1 MEYAASIRGPVKTT
15 LLVPIINEIV
25 GLKLIMPQI
34 GKDWVDE
41 VVVLDGGSTDGSVE
55 YCRSQGYTVVV
66 QKEKGLRSGYME
78 ALPFVHGDVIITFSP
93 DGNSVAA
100 CIPPLIA
107 KMKEGYDMVIVSR
120 YLGDAVSE
128 DDDAVTAFG
137 NWLFTTVINL
147 LHGGHY
153 TDTMVMFRAYKR
165 SLISELDLDKAETY
179 APETLFGTRI
189 SWEPILSVRCAKRK
203 LKVGEIPGD
212 EPARVGGVRKLQVT
226 RWGAAYMAQ
235 VFRELYYWR

>member
-1 MEYAASIRGPVKTT
+1 V
-15 LLVPIINEIV
+15 LNEIV
-25 GLKLIMPQI
+25 GLTQIMPQI

-41 VVVLDGGSTDGSVE
+41 IVVLDGGSTDGSVE
-55 YCRSQGYTVVV
+55 YARSQGYMVVV
-66 QKEKGLRSGYME
+66 QKERGLRSGYLE
-78 ALPFVHGDVIITFSP
+78 ALPHIHGDVIITFSP
-93 DGNSVAA
+93 DGNSVSAL
-100 CIPPLIA
+100 IPALID

-120 YLGDAVSE
+120 YLSGAVSE

-147 LHGGHY
+147 FHGGSY

-165 SLISELDLDKAETY
+165 SLIAELDLDKDATY
-179 APETLFGTRI
+179 APERFFGTRI

-212 EPARVGGVRKLQVT
+212 EPPRLGGERKLQVV
-226 RWGAAYMAQ
+226 RWGAAYMTQ

>member
-1 MEYAASIRGPVKTT
+1 VKTT

-41 VVVLDGGSTDGSVE
+41 IVVLDGGSTDGSVE
-55 YCRSQGYTVVV
+55 YCRSQGYTVVI

-93 DGNSVAA
+93 DGNSVVS

-120 YLGDAVSE
+120 YLDGAVSE

-137 NWLFTTVINL
+137 NWLFTAVINL

-165 SLISELDLDKAETY
+165 ELIAALDLDKAETY
-179 APETLFGTRI
+179 APEKLFGTRI

-226 RWGAAYMAQ
+226 RWGAAYMTQ

>member
-1 MEYAASIRGPVKTT
+1 MKTT

-41 VVVLDGGSTDGSVE
+41 IVVLDGGSTDGSVE
-55 YCRSQGYTVVV
+55 YCRSQGYTVVI

-93 DGNSVAA
+93 DGNSVAS

-120 YLGDAVSE
+120 YLQGAVSE

-137 NWLFTTVINL
+137 NWLFTTVINI
-147 LHGGHY
+147 LHGGRY

-165 SLISELDLDKAETY
+165 ELVAALDLDKEETY
-179 APETLFGTRI
+179 APEKLFGTRI

-226 RWGAAYMAQ
+226 RWGAAYMTQ

>member
-1 MEYAASIRGPVKTT
+1 MKTT

-25 GLKLIMPQI
+25 GLKQIMPQI
-34 GKDWVDE
+34 DKGWVDE
-41 VVVLDGGSTDGSVE
+41 IVILDGGSTDGSVE
-55 YCRSQGYTVVV
+55 YARSQGYAVVI
-66 QKEKGLRSGYME
+66 QKEKGLRNGYLE
-78 ALPFVHGDVIITFSP
+78 ALPFIHGDVIITFSP
-93 DGNSVAA
+93 DGNSIASLVPA
-100 CIPPLIA
+100 LIA

-120 YLGDAVSE
+120 YLSGAVSQ
-128 DDDAVTAFG
+128 DDDAITAFG
-137 NWLFTTVINL
+137 NWLFTALINL

-153 TDTMVMFRAYKR
+153 TDSMVMFRAFKR
-165 SLISELDLDKAETY
+165 ELISALDLDRESTY
-179 APETLFGTRI
+179 APEIFFGTRI

-212 EPARVGGVRKLQVT
+212 EPPRLGGERKLQVV